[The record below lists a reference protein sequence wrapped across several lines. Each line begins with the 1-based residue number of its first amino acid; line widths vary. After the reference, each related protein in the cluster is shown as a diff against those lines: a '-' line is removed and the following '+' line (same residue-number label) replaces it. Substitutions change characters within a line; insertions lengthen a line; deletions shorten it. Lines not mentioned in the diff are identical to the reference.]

1 MIKFIRTMERTYD
14 RSHQSLQDLDPLS
27 LHSLLSYF
35 TRYESTYN
43 SLSTSIT
50 SSTTYFFISNRS
62 FFRILRI
69 ISSFISMYRVI
80 HSFILNL
87 VRWQSKNIPHLT
99 VFFLLLMLE
108 IELLSTTQHSQ
119 RHIVAIRREQR
130 PSLSL

>member
-69 ISSFISMYRVI
+69 IFSFISMYRIIHSFI
-80 HSFILNL
+80 HSFILKL

-99 VFFLLLMLE
+99 VFSFDHDVRNRIIINNLTLPKTCCCL
-108 IELLSTTQHSQ
+108 
-119 RHIVAIRREQR
+119 
-130 PSLSL
+130 